1 MKKLFA
7 LVLTLVLAL
16 FMTACGGNKP
26 TEGSK
31 ENSSVSTEV
40 SDPSADLNWPKKT
53 IQITVPFA
61 AGGDTDLY
69 ARKCAE
75 YLEEKLGITVVV
87 ANTAGAGGVTGAMV
101 VADSTPDGYSIL
113 FNHYGKLI
121 QEVCESTGGLS
132 FLDDFTA
139 GCSVLVDN
147 SYTLCAAA
155 STGISDYDSFVKYA
169 TEHPGELSIVAA
181 ANSNGWDIVSK
192 IENAAGL
199 SFNKVEGPSSVTERV
214 AAILG
219 GQHDLI
225 YGNYNSLS
233 DYIENG
239 DLCVIGSIGE
249 ERCKAHSEVP
259 CLTELSGNPV
269 VSPYIFS
276 FSFPQGTDQAI
287 IDAFDAAMEEICE
300 DADFIAEVEAM
311 GGNVNFA
318 AGTESDAAQREELAQ
333 IKERLGL

>member
-1 MKKLFA
+1 MKRMLS
-7 LVLTLVLAL
+7 LILTLVLAVTL
-16 FMTACGGNKP
+16 TACGGNDKVA
-26 TEGSK
+26 EEDGK
-31 ENSSVSTEV
+31 GV
-40 SDPSADLNWPKKT
+40 SDAVQATELDWPKKT

-75 YLEEKLGITVVV
+75 YLEEKLGETVVV
-87 ANTAGAGGVTGAMV
+87 VNTEGASGVTGALS
-101 VADSTPDGYSIL
+101 VADSKGDGYSIL

-121 QEVCESTGGLS
+121 QEACESTGGLS
-132 FLDDFTA
+132 FLDDFSA
-139 GCSVLVDN
+139 GCTVLVDN
-147 SYTLCAAA
+147 SYTLCAAK
-155 STGISDYDSFVKYA
+155 STGITDYASLVDYA
-169 TEHPGELSIVAA
+169 TAHPGELSIVAS
-181 ANSNGWDIVSK
+181 ANSNGWDIVAK
-192 IENAAGL
+192 IENAAGISL
-199 SFNKVEGPSSVTERV
+199 NKVEGPSSVTERM

-225 YGNYNSLS
+225 YGNYNSLA

-249 ERCKAHSEVP
+249 ERCKSHSEVP

-276 FSFPQGTDQAI
+276 FSFPSDTDQAI
-287 IDAFDAAMEEICE
+287 VDYFDSVIKEICE
-300 DADFIAEVEAM
+300 NPSFAADIEAL
-311 GGNVNFA
+311 GGNIYYTT
-318 AGTESDAAQREELAQ
+318 GSESDATQRAMVLE